1 MANWQVLHLNVLV
14 SHSDSHVQERGSGIL
29 SNFFVTLGVVTVSL
43 QFESSNQIADNVTTL
58 SLTEVIM
65 FNLNQ
70 VETCLHNQLHMMWTS

>member
-1 MANWQVLHLNVLV
+1 MANWQVLRLNVLV
-14 SHSDSHVQERGSGIL
+14 SHPDSHVQERGSGVL

-65 FNLNQ
+65 FNLSQ